1 VHVRQGST
9 LSLTCS
15 LRAPVGPESVLV
27 WYQDGKLIQL
37 EQARSTISLATERS
51 ENFLSS
57 RLLLPRASVED
68 GGNYT
73 CVPSEA
79 LPVSVLVHVLNG
91 NSSCFL
97 LVFHQQFACPA
108 LLSKLAAIS
117 VPSLGRRSSCH
128 QESQMFPKFSP
139 KINIFTHKPLGSLA
153 CRPAFKQIINN
164 HGTACGCCL
173 FHNTR
178 SLLLVA
184 HYSIFLAIK
193 KGIRSSL

>member
-1 VHVRQGST
+1 M
-9 LSLTCS
+9 TCS

-97 LVFHQQFACPA
+97 SSTRLSPA
-108 LLSKLAAIS
+108 IC
-117 VPSLGRRSSCH
+117 VPGL
-128 QESQMFPKFSP
+128 
-139 KINIFTHKPLGSLA
+139 I
-153 CRPAFKQIINN
+153 KQIGR
-164 HGTACGCCL
+164 H
-173 FHNTR
+173 
-178 SLLLVA
+178 LL
-184 HYSIFLAIK
+184 H
-193 KGIRSSL
+193 